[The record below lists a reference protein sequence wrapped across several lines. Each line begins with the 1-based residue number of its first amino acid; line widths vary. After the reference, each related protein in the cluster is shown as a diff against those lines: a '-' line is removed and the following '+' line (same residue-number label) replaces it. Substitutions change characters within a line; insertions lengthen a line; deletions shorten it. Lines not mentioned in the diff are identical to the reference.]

1 MDKRQYLANDIQQE
15 IEKTMEVYEPER
27 FRKDIMDK
35 VKYIEEDV
43 DKRHFPKPLNVAPL
57 D

>member
-1 MDKRQYLANDIQQE
+1 
-15 IEKTMEVYEPER
+15 MEVFEPDR
-27 FRKDIMDK
+27 FKKSTTDSI
-35 VKYIEEDV
+35 KYIEEQV